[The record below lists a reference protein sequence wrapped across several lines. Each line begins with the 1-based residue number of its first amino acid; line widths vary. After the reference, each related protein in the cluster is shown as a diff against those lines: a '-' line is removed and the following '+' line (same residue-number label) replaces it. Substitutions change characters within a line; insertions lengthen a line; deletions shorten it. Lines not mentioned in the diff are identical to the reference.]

1 MSYGKY
7 GPFDP
12 NLFSDPDRLQVGIL
26 LQFNVGVNC
35 TEAPL
40 EWPPEWSEANRKT
53 PSGWLIEKKPS
64 FPSSKTPQPPSQSQE
79 CWIPR
84 GS

>member
-40 EWPPEWSEANRKT
+40 EWPPEWSEAN
-53 PSGWLIEKKPS
+53 
-64 FPSSKTPQPPSQSQE
+64 
-79 CWIPR
+79 
-84 GS
+84 